1 MGRAALTLAH
11 NPDQRDI
18 LVDDRSAIP
27 DAVEELLRYQ
37 PPSPVQARAE

>member
-1 MGRAALTLAH
+1 MGWAGLTLAH

-37 PPSPVQARAE
+37 PPSPVQARQ